1 VIERVAAREF
11 LQSLKGAQRA
21 VLAQLMAGRTWREAG
36 DALGCSSANVAYH
49 MRRIRR
55 RYAEWEAPPV

>member
-1 VIERVAAREF
+1 
-11 LQSLKGAQRA
+11 
-21 VLAQLMAGRTWREAG
+21 MAGRTWREAG